1 MQNSSRRSIATSDL
15 RQTPVFLLLPTGEG
29 RGEGLLPLDGEL
41 FELVF
46 GDHGNCRSGDLRL
59 NKQVVDFVC
68 FYSSQRKCGGLRL
81 NENQAQ
87 NGR

>member
-1 MQNSSRRSIATSDL
+1 MFNVRRLMFD
-15 RQTPVFLLLPTGEG
+15 VLPARVLE
-29 RGEGLLPLDGEL
+29 PLDGEL
-41 FELVF
+41 FEWVF

-68 FYSSQRKCGGLRL
+68 FYSSQRKRGGLRL